1 MAIKHWA
8 PRRDLSRQEE
18 AITKQ
23 LRRVRKLLP
32 FLRRHRHELFDDAFQ
47 AELAAM
53 YRDTGAGKDPVN
65 PAQMAMA
72 TLVQGYLGVS
82 DATMV
87 QLTVID
93 LSVQMVL
100 DCLGSGEPAF
110 SQGAFSDFRARL
122 ITHEMDRRLLERT
135 VELAQTSKEF
145 DWRKLPKTLRVAI
158 DSSPFEGAGRVE
170 DTVNLLGHAA
180 RKVVACA
187 ADLLGWSEKRVCR
200 ESGIPVLLE
209 SSVKKALD
217 ADWND
222 PAQKGEALNTL
233 VSQLTSLE
241 RWLERKLP
249 EELQQQPLRATV
261 ATVDQIRKQDLEP
274 VPKGGGELRIRKGV
288 AEDRRV
294 SIEDP
299 EMRHGRKSKSK
310 RFDGYKRHIAGE
322 LGHDLILAAAIT
334 PANRPEEEAVPD
346 LAADI
351 KRQGFEIGEL
361 NIDRAYINSQLVDDV
376 LSRRGEVISKP
387 WVSRN
392 GRLFPKSAF
401 KINLRDRTITCPD
414 RQTQHFHLG
423 SVVEFD
429 AEVCDRCSL
438 RSKCTTAENG
448 TGRSVSIADNEPLQQ
463 RLRRLVS
470 TSDGRERLRK
480 RVAIEHRLAHLSR
493 RQGRRARYVGARKNT
508 FDVRRAAAI
517 QNLETLHRRCVAVES
532 AKAA

>member
-1 MAIKHWA
+1 MAVERWA
-8 PRRDLSRQEE
+8 PRVALSEQEQ
-18 AITKQ
+18 AIAGQ
-23 LRRVRKLLP
+23 LKRVRKLLP
-32 FLRRHRHELFDDAFQ
+32 FLRRHRHKLLDAAFQ
-47 AELAAM
+47 TELAAM
-53 YRDTGAGKDPVN
+53 YRDTGAGKEPVN
-65 PAQMAMA
+65 PALMAMA
-72 TLVQGYLGVS
+72 TLIQGYLGVS

-87 QLTVID
+87 QLTVLD

-100 DCLGSGEPAF
+100 DCLGSTKPAF
-110 SQGAFSDFRARL
+110 SQGAFADFRARF
-122 ITHEMDRRLLERT
+122 IRYDMDRRLIERT

-145 DWRKLPKTLRVAI
+145 DWRKLPKTLRVAV

-187 ADLLGWSEKRVCR
+187 ASLLGWPEERVCR
-200 ESGIPVLLE
+200 EAQIPVLLE

-222 PAQKGEALNTL
+222 PQQKSDALNTL
-233 VSQLTSLE
+233 VSQLASLE
-241 RWLERKLP
+241 NWLGRKLP
-249 EELQQQPLRATV
+249 EEVKQQPLRATL
-261 ATVDQIRKQDLEP
+261 ATVDQVRQQDLEP
-274 VPKGGGELRIRKGV
+274 VPKGGGQLRIREGV

-334 PANRPEEEAVPD
+334 PANRPEEEAAPE
-346 LAADI
+346 LEADI

-361 NIDRAYINSQLVDDV
+361 NIDRAYINSSLVDDV

-387 WVSRN
+387 WRSRN
-392 GRLFPKSAF
+392 GRLFPKTAF
-401 KINLRDRTITCPD
+401 KINLRDRTITCPAD
-414 RQTQHFHLG
+414 HTQHFQLG

-429 AEVCDRCSL
+429 AEVCDRCPL
-438 RSKCTTAENG
+438 RAKCTTAENG
-448 TGRSVSIADNEPLQQ
+448 TGRTVSIAENEPLQQ
-463 RLRRLVS
+463 RLRKLVS
-470 TSDGRERLRK
+470 TRDGRERLRR

-493 RQGRRARYVGARKNT
+493 RQGRRARYFGVRKNT

-517 QNLETLHRRCVAVES
+517 LNLETLYRRCVAVES